1 MEGYRTV
8 GKRAQAEMVVRKSRF
23 IGCASPAA
31 DEQQATQ
38 ILAEIREK
46 HPQASHNCY
55 AYVLDDS
62 TMKSSDDGEP
72 SGTAG
77 RPILEV
83 LRRQQLEKVLVVV
96 TRYFGGTLLGA
107 GGLVRAYSQV
117 AVSAVEAA
125 GTGQIIPCRMLEI
138 ETDYTN
144 YGRLEQYL
152 RQHDIAIEESQFE
165 ERVRVVIGIST
176 DSLAETEARLLD
188 LLQGRAKLKQG
199 RDFPRFVKG
208 R

>member
-8 GKRAQAEMVVRKSRF
+8 GKVGEGELVVRKSRF
-23 IGCASPAA
+23 IGCAAPSAN
-31 DEQQATQ
+31 EQQATRFVDQ
-38 ILAEIREK
+38 VRAK

-55 AYVLDDS
+55 AYVLDDAM
-62 TMKSSDDGEP
+62 MKSSDDGEP

-83 LRRQQLEKVLVVV
+83 LRRQQLEKVVVVV

-107 GGLVRAYSQV
+107 GGLVRAYSQATV
-117 AVSAVEAA
+117 KAVEAA
-125 GTGQIIPCRMLEI
+125 GTGQVIPCRMLEI
-138 ETDYTN
+138 ETDYSN

-152 RQHDIAIEESQFE
+152 RQHDINIEHSQFAE
-165 ERVRVVIGIST
+165 TVQVVIGIPAA
-176 DSLAETEARLLD
+176 SLAETETRVLD
-188 LLQGRAKLKQG
+188 LLQGRASLKPG
-199 RDFPRFVKG
+199 REFPRFVRG